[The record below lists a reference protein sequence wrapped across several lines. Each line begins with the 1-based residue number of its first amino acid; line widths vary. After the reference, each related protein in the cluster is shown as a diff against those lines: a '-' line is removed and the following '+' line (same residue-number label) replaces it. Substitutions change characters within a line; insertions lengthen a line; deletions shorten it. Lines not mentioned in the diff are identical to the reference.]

1 MEQEQTMQQQLDE
14 VNKGVMFENCA
25 PFTDCLSEINN
36 TQVDHTKDIDV
47 VRLMHNLIQYCG
59 KYLKTSES
67 LRQHQKDE
75 STDATVN
82 PDSFKYQITI
92 TEKTTSSTIIFEEL
106 LECL

>member
-1 MEQEQTMQQQLDE
+1 MQQQLDE

-59 KYLKTSES
+59 KYLN
-67 LRQHQKDE
+67 HQKDE